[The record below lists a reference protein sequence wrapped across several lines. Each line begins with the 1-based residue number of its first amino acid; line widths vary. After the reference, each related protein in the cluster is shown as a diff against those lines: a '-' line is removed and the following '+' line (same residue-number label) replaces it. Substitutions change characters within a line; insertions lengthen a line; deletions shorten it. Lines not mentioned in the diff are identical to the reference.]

1 MAIRTPNSGLAATFS
16 VQSRRSFL
24 KRASL
29 LVAGA
34 NASAFLAWTAPD
46 SFAADDA
53 FPVAETT
60 YGKIRGIN
68 LGGIKTFRGVRYG
81 ATTAGKHRFQPPKKP
96 ESWTGVKDAIAYGEI
111 CPQLPSDPR
120 SEYVQMIEWDQ
131 HSNSGMGEDCLHL
144 NVWTPALKDG
154 VKRPVLFSI
163 HGGGYA
169 TGSGNGLGYSGEP
182 LARFGN
188 VVVVTVNHR
197 LGPLGYLHLEDLGG
211 SEWSKSGVAGM
222 LDLVAALEWVR
233 DNIENFGGDPNC
245 VMIYGQSGGGAK
257 TSTLLG
263 MPGAKGLFQRAA
275 VQSGAS
281 MISRTREQ
289 GTRSAERLLAAL
301 HIRKNNLAE
310 LQNVPWEKILAVPVG
325 DGLGGGYTPVAD
337 DATVLA
343 NAWTPTAPAVS
354 ADIPMMIGTTLED
367 AAMRM
372 GTHIDETQ
380 LKSWAEKTFDKNSAK
395 VLSVYHEVYPR
406 ATPFQIQA
414 RILTDRGQRRAASTM
429 AERKAALGKAPAYL
443 YVWAWPSPGFGG
455 KFGAVHGADVGLS
468 FHNARQIISGNTPE
482 AHKMADTLASVWV
495 AFAKSGNPNC
505 QQIPQWPAFTLERRE
520 TMIFDI
526 TSRVE
531 NDPASATRLLWN
543 ELGGTFPGERRPS

>member
-1 MAIRTPNSGLAATFS
+1 MTIRDLDSNHLATSAIHN
-16 VQSRRSFL
+16 RRCFL

-29 LVAGA
+29 FVVGA
-34 NASAFLAWTAPD
+34 HASRILTWTASK
-46 SFAADDA
+46 SFAAEDT

-68 LGGIKTFRGVRYG
+68 LGGIKTFRGVHYG
-81 ATTAGKHRFQPPKKP
+81 GTTAGKNRFMPPTKP
-96 ESWTGVKDAIAYGEI
+96 DRWTGVKDAIAYGEI
-111 CPQLPSDPR
+111 SPQLPSDPR

-144 NVWTPALKDG
+144 NIWTPALKDG
-154 VKRPVLFSI
+154 VKRPVFFSI

-188 VVVVTVNHR
+188 AVVVTVNHR
-197 LGPLGYLHLEDLGG
+197 LGPLGYLHLGDLGG
-211 SEWSKSGVAGM
+211 PQYAQSGVAGM
-222 LDLVAALEWVR
+222 LDLVSALEWVR

-263 MPGAKGLFQRAA
+263 MPSAKGLFHRAA

-281 MISRTREQ
+281 MTSRTRDQ

-301 HIRKNNLAE
+301 GIGKNNVSE
-310 LQNVPWEKILAVPVG
+310 LQNVPWERILAVPGVG
-325 DGLGGGYTPVAD
+325 GVGGGFTPVAD
-337 DATVLA
+337 GTTILP

-354 ADIPMMIGTTLED
+354 ADVPLIIGTTLED

-372 GTHIDETQ
+372 GGGIDETK
-380 LKSWAEKTFDKNSAK
+380 LKSWAEETFDKNATK
-395 VLSVYHEVYPR
+395 VLSVYRDVYPN

-414 RILTDRGQRRAASTM
+414 RILTDRGGRRAASTM
-429 AERKAALGKAPAYL
+429 AEHKAALGKAPAYL
-443 YVWAWPSPGFGG
+443 YIWAWPSPGFGG
-455 KFGAVHGADVGLS
+455 KFGAVHGTDVGLS
-468 FHNARQIISGNTPE
+468 FHDARQIISGNTPE
-482 AHKMADTLASVWV
+482 AHKMADILASVWV
-495 AFAKSGNPNC
+495 AFAKTGKPDC
-505 QQIPQWPAFTLERRE
+505 QQIPHWPAFTRQGRE
-520 TMIFDI
+520 TMIFDLN
-526 TSRVE
+526 TRVE
-531 NDPASATRLLWN
+531 NDPAKATRLLWD
-543 ELGGTFPGERRPS
+543 ELGVPARERRQS

>member
-1 MAIRTPNSGLAATFS
+1 MPTRNPDSNPAATFPIHT
-16 VQSRRSFL
+16 RRSFL
-24 KRASL
+24 KRTSLWVVGAQAS
-29 LVAGA
+29 GI
-34 NASAFLAWTAPD
+34 LAWTA
-46 SFAADDA
+46 SKGLAAEDT

-68 LGGIKTFRGVRYG
+68 LGGIKTFRGVHYG
-81 ATTAGKHRFQPPKKP
+81 GTTVGKNRFMPPTRP
-96 ESWTGVKDAIAYGEI
+96 DRWTGVKDAIAYGEI
-111 CPQLPSDPR
+111 SPQLPSDPR
-120 SEYVQMIEWDQ
+120 GEYAQMIDWDQ

-144 NVWTPALKDG
+144 NIWTPALKDD
-154 VKRPVLFSI
+154 VKRPVFFSI

-188 VVVVTVNHR
+188 AVVVTVNHR
-197 LGPLGYLHLEDLGG
+197 LGPLGYLHLGDLGG
-211 SEWSKSGVAGM
+211 PQYAKSGVAGM

-263 MPGAKGLFQRAA
+263 MPSAKGLFHRAV

-281 MISRTREQ
+281 MTSRTRDQ

-301 HIRKNNLAE
+301 GIGKNNLAE
-310 LQNVPWEKILAVPVG
+310 LQNVPWERILAVPG
-325 DGLGGGYTPVAD
+325 AGGLAGGFSPVAD
-337 DATVLA
+337 GATILPD
-343 NAWTPTAPAVS
+343 AWTPTAPAVS
-354 ADIPMMIGTTLED
+354 ADIPLMIGTTLED

-372 GTHIDETQ
+372 GSARIDETE
-380 LKSWAEKTFDKNSAK
+380 LKSWAQDTFDKNATK
-395 VLSVYHEVYPR
+395 VLSIYRGVYPH

-443 YVWAWPSPGFGG
+443 YIWAWPSPGFGG
-455 KFGAVHGADVGLS
+455 KFGAVHGTDVGLS

-482 AHKMADTLASVWV
+482 AHKMADILASVWV
-495 AFAKSGNPNC
+495 AFAKTGNPNC
-505 QQIPQWPAFTLERRE
+505 QQIPSWPAFTPQRRE
-520 TMIFDI
+520 TMIFDVN
-526 TSRVE
+526 TRVE
-531 NDPASATRLLWN
+531 NDPARATRLLWD
-543 ELGGTFPGERRPS
+543 ELGVPGRERRQS

>member
-1 MAIRTPNSGLAATFS
+1 MPIRTTNSDVTAALPLQNRRTFL
-16 VQSRRSFL
+16 Q
-24 KRASL
+24 RASL

-34 NASAFLAWTAPD
+34 QASAVLAWTAPD
-46 SFAADDA
+46 NFAAEDA

-60 YGKIRGIN
+60 NGKIRGIS
-68 LGGIKTFRGVRYG
+68 LGGIKTFRGVHYAG
-81 ATTAGKHRFQPPKKP
+81 NTAGKNRFMPPTKP
-96 ESWTGVKDAIAYGEI
+96 DRWNGVKDAIAYGEI

-144 NVWTPALKDG
+144 NIWTPALKDG
-154 VKRPVLFSI
+154 VKRPVFFSI

-188 VVVVTVNHR
+188 AVVVTVNHR
-197 LGPLGYLHLEDLGG
+197 LGPLGYLHLGDLGG
-211 SEWSKSGVAGM
+211 PQYAKSGVAGM

-257 TSTLLG
+257 VSTLLG
-263 MPGAKGLFQRAA
+263 MPGAKGLFHRAV

-281 MISRTREQ
+281 MTSRTREQ
-289 GTRSAERLLAAL
+289 GTRSAERLLAAVGVG
-301 HIRKNNLAE
+301 KNNLAE
-310 LQNVPWEKILAVPVG
+310 LQDVPWEKILAVPAAG
-325 DGLGGGYTPVAD
+325 GPGGGFTPVAD
-337 DATVLA
+337 GTTILPD
-343 NAWTPTAPAVS
+343 AWTPNAPAVS
-354 ADIPMMIGTTLED
+354 ADVPLMIGTTLED

-372 GTHIDETQ
+372 SSAGIDEAR
-380 LKSWAEKTFDKNSAK
+380 LKSWARETFDKDDTK
-395 VLSVYHEVYPR
+395 VLGVYHEVYPH

-429 AERKAALGKAPAYL
+429 AERKSALGKAPAYL
-443 YVWAWPSPGFGG
+443 YIWAWPSPGFGG
-455 KFGAVHGADVGLS
+455 KFGAVHGTDVGLS

-482 AHKMADTLASVWV
+482 AHKMADVLASVWV
-495 AFAKSGNPNC
+495 TFAKTGNPNC
-505 QQIPQWPAFTLERRE
+505 GQIPQWPAFTPERRE
-520 TMIFDI
+520 TLIFDVN
-526 TSRVE
+526 TRVE
-531 NDPASATRLLWN
+531 NDPAKTTRLLWN
-543 ELGGTFPGERRPS
+543 ELSKAPGDRRQN